1 MREKKKKNIF
11 QRITRVFV
19 VLVVIGLILWGA
31 LYAVNYMLGEEKI
44 ENPDGTTSKVYNK
57 KKKEINALISGT
69 NENLTDTI
77 MYVNYNVETGKI
89 AMMSIPRD
97 TYITNELCVGHKL
110 NSLYRGKNTEAFVKQ
125 IEELIGTKIDY
136 YLIFDAEILHSI
148 VDAIGG
154 VEVDVPIRMKYDDP
168 TQNLHIDLKSGKQ
181 VLNGQQA
188 EWFVRYRKSNDGVS
202 YARGDLQRTEVQQG
216 FIKSLI
222 SEVLSA
228 KNITKIPELVNI
240 ALNNTDTNIT
250 TREALRYVTDVP
262 KIDTSNITS
271 LTAPG
276 AAKYIN
282 GISYFV
288 LDEEKTKELV
298 QNKLMEGN
306 TDVVQ

>member
-1 MREKKKKNIF
+1 MRKKKKKNVF
-11 QRITRVFV
+11 QKITRVFV
-19 VLVVIGLILWGA
+19 VLVIICLILLGA
-31 LYAVNYMLGEEKI
+31 FYVVNYMLGEVTV
-44 ENPDGTTSKVYNK
+44 ENADGTTTKVYVK
-57 KKKEINALISGT
+57 KKTEINALISGT
-69 NENLTDTI
+69 NDNLTDTI
-77 MYVNYNVETGKI
+77 IYVNYNVSSGKI

-97 TYITNELCVGHKL
+97 TYITNDLCVGHKL
-110 NSLYRGKNTEAFVKQ
+110 NALYRGKNTDAFVKQ
-125 IEELIGTKIDY
+125 IEELIGKKIDY
-136 YLIFDAEILHSI
+136 YLIFDAEMLHGI

-154 VEVDVPIRMKYDDP
+154 IEVEVPLRMKYDDP
-168 TQNLHIDLKSGKQ
+168 TQNLHIDLKPGKQ

-222 SEVLSA
+222 TEILSA
-228 KNITKIPELVNI
+228 KNITKIPEIVNI
-240 ALNNTDTNIT
+240 ALNNTDSNIT

-262 KIDTSNITS
+262 KIDTSSISS

-276 AAKYIN
+276 SAKYIN
-282 GISYFV
+282 GVSYFV

-298 QNKLMEGN
+298 QNKLIEEN

>member
-1 MREKKKKNIF
+1 MKEKKKKNVF
-11 QRITRVFV
+11 QKITRVFV
-19 VLVVIGLILWGA
+19 VLFVVGIIFWGA
-31 LYAVNYMLGEEKI
+31 LYAVNYVLGEEKI

-77 MYVNYNVETGKI
+77 IYVNYNVETGKI

-125 IEELIGTKIDY
+125 IEELLDIEMDY
-136 YLIFDAEILHSI
+136 YLIFDAEMLHGI

-154 VEVDVPIRMKYDDP
+154 VEVEVPIRMKYDDP
-168 TQNLHIDLKSGKQ
+168 TQKLHIDLKPGKQ

-202 YARGDLQRTEVQQG
+202 YARGDLQRTEVQQE
-216 FIKSLI
+216 FIKTLI
-222 SEVLSA
+222 SQVLSA
-228 KNITKIPELVNI
+228 KNITKIPELINI

-262 KIDTSNITS
+262 KINTSNITS
-271 LTAPG
+271 VTAPG
-276 AAKYIN
+276 SAKYIN
-282 GISYFV
+282 GTSYFV
-288 LDEEKTKELV
+288 LDEESTKMLV
-298 QNKLMEGN
+298 KNKLVEEN
-306 TDVVQ
+306 NDVVQ

>member
-19 VLVVIGLILWGA
+19 VLVVIGTILWGA

-125 IEELIGTKIDY
+125 IEELLGTEIDY
-136 YLIFDAEILHSI
+136 YLIFDAEMLHGI

-168 TQNLHIDLKSGKQ
+168 TQKLHIDLKPGKQ

-202 YARGDLQRTEVQQG
+202 YARGDLQRTEVQQE
-216 FIKSLI
+216 FIKTLI
-222 SEVLSA
+222 SQVLSA
-228 KNITKIPELVNI
+228 KNITKIPELINI

-262 KIDTSNITS
+262 KINSSSITS
-271 LTAPG
+271 VTAPG
-276 AAKYIN
+276 SAKYIN
-282 GISYFV
+282 GTSYFV
-288 LDEEKTKELV
+288 LDEENTKVLV
-298 QNKLMEGN
+298 KNKLVEEKN
-306 TDVVQ
+306 DAE

>member
-188 EWFVRYRKSNDGVS
+188 EWFVRYRKS
-202 YARGDLQRTEVQQG
+202 LFKFE
-216 FIKSLI
+216 
-222 SEVLSA
+222 
-228 KNITKIPELVNI
+228 KI
-240 ALNNTDTNIT
+240 
-250 TREALRYVTDVP
+250 
-262 KIDTSNITS
+262 
-271 LTAPG
+271 
-276 AAKYIN
+276 
-282 GISYFV
+282 
-288 LDEEKTKELV
+288 
-298 QNKLMEGN
+298 
-306 TDVVQ
+306 

>member
-19 VLVVIGLILWGA
+19 VLVVIGTILWGA

-110 NSLYRGKNTEAFVKQ
+110 NSLYRGKNTKAFVKQ
-125 IEELIGTKIDY
+125 IEELLGTEIDY
-136 YLIFDAEILHSI
+136 YLIFDAEMLHGI

-168 TQNLHIDLKSGKQ
+168 TQKLHIDLKPGKQ

-202 YARGDLQRTEVQQG
+202 YARGDLQRTEVQQE
-216 FIKSLI
+216 FIKTLI
-222 SEVLSA
+222 SQVLSA
-228 KNITKIPELVNI
+228 KNITKIPELINI

-262 KIDTSNITS
+262 KINSSSITS
-271 LTAPG
+271 VTAPG
-276 AAKYIN
+276 SAKYIN
-282 GISYFV
+282 GTSYFV
-288 LDEEKTKELV
+288 LDEENTKVLV
-298 QNKLMEGN
+298 KNKLVEEKN
-306 TDVVQ
+306 DAV